1 MQIKRRSRST
11 NFANFI
17 NTFLPVQIKRQ
28 KSFRCR
34 SRGWIIQK
42 LRHKSASVC
51 ILICSSLVVVVGA
64 DERNAGTWK
73 QNVQKLQLCVW
84 CAIANAAWTL
94 LTRRNGTIE
103 SERQN
108 NGRPSFLKAF
118 PVDGLLNYT
127 NDINSCARVH
137 SCECIPSQPAATNKG
152 AG

>member
-1 MQIKRRSRST
+1 MYFNLHISRRPRRREECRRLETKR
-11 NFANFI
+11 AE
-17 NTFLPVQIKRQ
+17 V
-28 KSFRCR
+28 
-34 SRGWIIQK
+34 
-42 LRHKSASVC
+42 AAVC
-51 ILICSSLVVVVGA
+51 G
-64 DERNAGTWK
+64 GG
-73 QNVQKLQLCVW
+73 
-84 CAIANAAWTL
+84 AIANAARTF
-94 LTRRNGTIE
+94 TRRNGTIE